1 MMNHAAQRLVAVLGA
16 SDHPQRYSYLATQR
30 LLEHGF
36 TPIPVNPTLKEVLGL
51 PVVPRLGEIQQPVD
65 TLTVYLS
72 PKRSTP
78 LADEIIQLHPQRVIF
93 NPGAENEELQ
103 NRLDK
108 AGIPW
113 IHACSLVLLSTGRF

>member
-1 MMNHAAQRLVAVLGA
+1 
-16 SDHPQRYSYLATQR
+16 
-30 LLEHGF
+30 LEHGF

>member
-1 MMNHAAQRLVAVLGA
+1 MNETAQRFVAVLGA
-16 SDHPQRYSYLATQR
+16 SDHPERYSYMATQR

-36 TPIPVNPTLKEVLGL
+36 SPIPVNPTLKEVLGL
-51 PVVPRLGEIQQPVD
+51 PVVSRLGEIQQPVD

-78 LADEIIQLHPQRVIF
+78 LADEITQLRPRRVIL

-103 NRLDK
+103 NRLDQ

-113 IHACSLVLLSTGRF
+113 LHACSLVLLSTGRF